1 MTRTSVSLSS
11 LPDLVLGPLAG
22 KSDADWYRAPAGK
35 WNAAQIVEHLS
46 ISLEGSGL
54 GFDSRRNK
62 PPMERRP
69 RTGGE
74 RLASF
79 LILRVGWFP
88 PGREA
93 PAGSRPAGQ
102 VDRRYAEAHFR
113 EGVERF
119 DRIAPELLITRPR
132 DLFVKHPRLG
142 DLTLP
147 EWMRFHLIHCRHH
160 ARQIRARS
168 A

>member
-1 MTRTSVSLSS
+1 MLSLAA

-35 WNAAQIVEHLS
+35 WTSAQIVEHLA
-46 ISLEGSGL
+46 IALEGSGK
-54 GFDSRRNK
+54 GFDSHRDK
-62 PPMERRP
+62 APMARRP
-69 RTGGE
+69 RTRAE
-74 RLASF
+74 RLACF
-79 LILRVGWFP
+79 VILGLRWFP

-93 PAGSRPAGQ
+93 PAISRPAEH
-102 VDRRYAEAHFR
+102 VERKYAEAHFR

-119 DRIAPELLITRPR
+119 HRIAPALLATRSR

-147 EWMRFHLIHCRHH
+147 EWMRFHVIHCRHH
-160 ARQIRARS
+160 AKQIRARMGM
-168 A
+168 AG

>member
-1 MTRTSVSLSS
+1 MLSLAA

-35 WNAAQIVEHLS
+35 WTSAQIAEHLA
-46 ISLEGSGL
+46 ISLEGSGK
-54 GFDSRRNK
+54 GFDTHRHK
-62 PPMERRP
+62 PPMVRRP
-69 RTGGE
+69 KTRVE
-74 RLASF
+74 WVASV

-93 PAGSRPAGQ
+93 PAVSRPAER
-102 VDRRYAEAHFR
+102 VDRAYAEAHFR

-119 DRIAPELLITRPR
+119 NRIAPELLASRPR

-160 ARQIRARS
+160 AKQIKARLGVG
-168 A
+168 

>member
-1 MTRTSVSLSS
+1 MLTLAA

-35 WNAAQIVEHLS
+35 WCSAQIVEHLA
-46 ISLEGSGL
+46 ISLEGSSRA
-54 GFDSRRNK
+54 FDTHRDK
-62 PPMERRP
+62 PPMVRRP
-69 RTGGE
+69 KTGPE
-74 RLASF
+74 WVASF
-79 LILRVGWFP
+79 LIVKVGWFP

-93 PAGSRPAGQ
+93 PNGSRPAEH
-102 VDRRYAEAHFR
+102 VDRKYAEQHFR
-113 EGVERF
+113 DGIARF
-119 DRIAPELLITRPR
+119 SKIAPELLVSRPR

-160 ARQIRARS
+160 AKQIRERS

>member
-1 MTRTSVSLSS
+1 MSLSLAS

-46 ISLEGSGL
+46 ISLEGSGK
-54 GFDSRRNK
+54 GFDTRRSK
-62 PPMERRP
+62 PPMSRRP
-69 RTGGE
+69 STPVE
-74 RLASF
+74 WVASL
-79 LILRVGWFP
+79 LILDLRWFP

-93 PAGSRPAGQ
+93 PAVSRPAEQ
-102 VDRRYAEAHFR
+102 VDRKYAEAHFR
-113 EGVERF
+113 EGIERF
-119 DRIAPELLITRPR
+119 NRIAPELLATRPR

-147 EWMRFHLIHCRHH
+147 EWMRFHHVHCGHH
-160 ARQIRARS
+160 AKQIKERIRG
-168 A
+168 

>member
-1 MTRTSVSLSS
+1 MMLSLAS

-35 WNAAQIVEHLS
+35 WNSAQIVEHLA
-46 ISLEGSGL
+46 ISLEGSGK
-54 GFDSRRNK
+54 GFDSRRDK
-62 PPMERRP
+62 PPMVRRP
-69 RTGGE
+69 MTAAE
-74 RLASF
+74 RVASF
-79 LILRVGWFP
+79 LILTVGWFP

-93 PAGSRPAGQ
+93 PAISLPADK
-102 VDRRYAEAHFR
+102 VDRNKAEQHFR

-119 DRIAPELLITRPR
+119 NRIAPELLVSRPR

-147 EWMRFHLIHCRHH
+147 EWMRFHLIHSRHH
-160 ARQIRARS
+160 ARQISERS
-168 A
+168 AG